1 MLVEIIKQVLAGY
14 VTVAI
19 AALIFFLW
27 RIASFYETA
36 SGKQVGHR
44 FLVLPSVLLTI
55 GAIWYLGHEVDFVG
69 RPIGDLFLF
78 FGGVLLFLFSSR
90 LTRLMTGER

>member
-1 MLVEIIKQVLAGY
+1 MLVEFAKQVLAGY

-27 RIASFYETA
+27 RIASFYEAA
-36 SGKQVGHR
+36 SGKRVGHR
-44 FLVLPSVLLTI
+44 FLLLPSALLTL
-55 GAIWYLGHEVDFVG
+55 GALWYLGHEVDFVG

-78 FGGVLLFLFSSR
+78 LGGVLLFVFSSR

>member
-1 MLVEIIKQVLAGY
+1 MLVEIAKQVLAGY
-14 VTVAI
+14 VTIAI

-27 RIASFYETA
+27 RIASFYEAA
-36 SGKQVGHR
+36 SGKRVGHR
-44 FLVLPSVLLTI
+44 FLLLPSVLLSV

-78 FGGVLLFLFSSR
+78 GGGVLLFLFSSR
-90 LTRLMTGER
+90 LSRLMTGER